1 MKCVCKKLSV
11 CLKCVFAS
19 RIDFPLNRE
28 PLNTTVSKNAVSV
41 SNVSA
46 VNSTVR
52 SCKLACSMKASMSG
66 LLMSHREKIS
76 YMWHFQTIVLKTV
89 LLRVVVSIYVIKI
102 LAKESKLLSLC
113 PLQFHG
119 FVGSAFH

>member
-1 MKCVCKKLSV
+1 
-11 CLKCVFAS
+11 
-19 RIDFPLNRE
+19 
-28 PLNTTVSKNAVSV
+28 
-41 SNVSA
+41 
-46 VNSTVR
+46 
-52 SCKLACSMKASMSG
+52 MSG

-76 YMWHFQTIVLKTV
+76 CMWHFQTVVLKTV
-89 LLRVVVSIYVIKI
+89 LLRIVVSIYVMKT

>member
-1 MKCVCKKLSV
+1 
-11 CLKCVFAS
+11 
-19 RIDFPLNRE
+19 
-28 PLNTTVSKNAVSV
+28 
-41 SNVSA
+41 
-46 VNSTVR
+46 
-52 SCKLACSMKASMSG
+52 MSG

-76 YMWHFQTIVLKTV
+76 CMWHFQTVVLKTV
-89 LLRVVVSIYVIKI
+89 FLRVVVSIYVMKT

>member
-19 RIDFPLNRE
+19 RIDFSWNLVPLY
-28 PLNTTVSKNAVSV
+28 TTVSKNAVSV
-41 SNVSA
+41 SNVSV
-46 VNSTVR
+46 VNSIVR
-52 SCKLACSMKASMSG
+52 WCKLACSMKASISG
-66 LLMSHREKIS
+66 LLMSNRERIS
-76 YMWHFQTIVLKTV
+76 CMWHFQTVVLKTV
-89 LLRVVVSIYVIKI
+89 LLRVVVSIYVMKI

-119 FVGSAFH
+119 FVGIAFH